1 MFCLHERNLMVNES
15 QKNSMIGVV
24 LAAGK
29 STRMKSDKA
38 FIKYHQLPQYEY
50 VANELKQFC
59 DPVYI
64 NGQPKQY
71 QSNFSMFEDDPEFE
85 NNGPLS
91 GVLSAIKRFPRTSLF
106 IHACDYPYITTN
118 SLAQLFNAFLEHQKT
133 VCFRN
138 TSTQIIEP
146 LIAIYHVNDL
156 MKLVEFYNS
165 GQTSLRVF
173 LTTINALILDN
184 FQSRELLSV
193 DEPL

>member
-1 MFCLHERNLMVNES
+1 MFCLHERNLIVNES

-29 STRMKSDKA
+29 STRMKTDKA

-50 VANELKQFC
+50 VANELRQFC

-71 QSNFSMFEDDPEFE
+71 QSNFSLFEDDPEFE

-91 GVLSAIKRFPRTSLF
+91 GVLSVIKRFPGNSLF

-184 FQSRELLSV
+184 HQSRELLSV
-193 DEPL
+193 DAPL

>member
-29 STRMKSDKA
+29 STRMKTDKA

-91 GVLSAIKRFPRTSLF
+91 GVLSAIKRFPGTSLF

-184 FQSRELLSV
+184 HQSCELLSV
-193 DEPL
+193 DAPL

>member
-1 MFCLHERNLMVNES
+1 MFCLHERNLIVNES

-29 STRMKSDKA
+29 STRMKTDKA

-50 VANELKQFC
+50 VANELRQFC

-71 QSNFSMFEDDPEFE
+71 QSNFSLFEDDPEFE

-91 GVLSAIKRFPRTSLF
+91 GVLSAIKRFPGNSLF
-106 IHACDYPYITTN
+106 IHACDYPFITTN

-184 FQSRELLSV
+184 HQSRELLSV
-193 DEPL
+193 DAPL